1 MSLIN
6 HIVYFICSSV
16 ASLIYKILIFFLAA
30 VWGCLGAHQHCIW
43 HIREYQSGGWEWCC
57 AHLCQA
63 PQLPQRGCPRAGMN
77 RYCLLSGTY
86 MWWCLC
92 CCFLFVFQAVWALG
106 NVAGDSPKCRDLVL
120 GHGGLF
126 PLLQQLNE
134 HAKLSMLRNATW
146 TLSNFCRGKPQ
157 PNFDQVNLGWCFF
170 WFCWPMFDYLN
181 DLDLFVCTW
190 VGQTSSVSTAASHP
204 LSGWG
209 GPNWCLL
216 GSLIPLWWN

>member
-16 ASLIYKILIFFLAA
+16 ASLIYKILFFFP
-30 VWGCLGAHQHCIW
+30 GCSLRLLGRSPTLHLAHQRTPRWWLRVVLCPSLSSSSTPTVRMSASRH
-43 HIREYQSGGWEWCC
+43 EQNLQS
-57 AHLCQA
+57 
-63 PQLPQRGCPRAGMN
+63 
-77 RYCLLSGTY
+77 YYLLSVRDLYGL
-86 MWWCLC
+86 MLMLPS
-92 CCFLFVFQAVWALG
+92 FLFVCQAVWALG

-157 PNFDQVNLGWCFF
+157 PNFEQVSIWDGS
-170 WFCWPMFDYLN
+170 FCS
-181 DLDLFVCTW
+181 
-190 VGQTSSVSTAASHP
+190 VGQS
-204 LSGWG
+204 
-209 GPNWCLL
+209 
-216 GSLIPLWWN
+216 IFE